1 MTWIAHLRQRSAC
14 LLAVVALV
22 LSLSLAACGEQAN
35 ASNSSATNSDSTSQ
49 KYQSGQPAHA
59 ADNHGNTMQNVDQ
72 QVQGILRQLDGAQND
87 VNASSAAASQDG
99 GQP

>member
-1 MTWIAHLRQRSAC
+1 MTWIAHLRQRLAC

-35 ASNSSATNSDSTSQ
+35 ASSNSPTNSYSTSQ
-49 KYQSGQPAHA
+49 QYQSSQPTHA
-59 ADNHGNTMQNVDQ
+59 GDNHSNTMQNVDQ

-87 VNASSAAASQDG
+87 VNTSSAAASQDG

>member
-1 MTWIAHLRQRSAC
+1 MTWIAHLRQRSTW

-35 ASNSSATNSDSTSQ
+35 ARSSSGTNSYSTSQ
-49 KYQSGQPAHA
+49 QYQSGQPTHSGN
-59 ADNHGNTMQNVDQ
+59 NHSNTMQNVDQ

-87 VNASSAAASQDG
+87 VNTSSAAASQDG